1 MGGKQVLSLAD
12 GCWRSVKEPGTVQH
26 EFLHALGFIHEQ
38 SRPDRDKF
46 VTINT
51 KNIQAGITN

>member
-12 GCWRSVKEPGTVQH
+12 DCWRSIKEPGTVQH

-51 KNIQAGITN
+51 KNIQAGINN